1 MKAQLKKSGKSETVY
16 EKNGIRITVDADGE
30 ENKMFVFCHGEQGE
44 NLWENKEYLS
54 KKAELLRCALSKLMS
69 EEPMWMPRIAN
80 S

>member
-1 MKAQLKKSGKSETVY
+1 MQTAKS
-16 EKNGIRITVDADGE
+16 
-30 ENKMFVFCHGEQGE
+30 KMFVFCHGEKGE
-44 NLWENKEYLS
+44 NLWGNKKYLS